1 MRALAWFDEMPF
13 METDGNTLSYYFP
26 FIKTG
31 VGQSEN
37 KSRPKRKPRPKKSA
51 RGGKK

>member
-1 MRALAWFDEMPF
+1 MNGDTPRMVP
-13 METDGNTLSYYFP
+13 DGNTLPYYFP

-31 VGQSEN
+31 VGHSEN

-51 RGGKK
+51 RGKK

>member
-1 MRALAWFDEMPF
+1 MRSLAEQMDDDAQRDQLP
-13 METDGNTLSYYFP
+13 YYFP

-31 VGQSEN
+31 VSRSEN
-37 KSRPKRKPRPKKSA
+37 KPRPKRKPRPKKSA